1 MKLLKSLSKQ
11 TKGAITVFISIVLS
25 AVFLVIGVF
34 TDGARLKLAQ
44 AQIAR
49 ADRTALSSVLAC
61 YQNELKDEYGLFG
74 LYADFSELQD
84 NYEEY
89 VLRNLNIFN
98 QQNDLYGYSVKN
110 ITVLGTANLLDKNI
124 LEKQIMEFMKYRAP
138 YTIASDLIKKL
149 DGIKNISSSA
159 KMYKR
164 IIETDRQADE
174 IGNLQLSLEEH
185 VGKINTSG
193 MAADLKGFKN
203 DLMNK
208 NLDICDYGQRLTA
221 LQQQYSKTKE
231 QKIKKQL
238 ENQIEKVQEDMNE
251 CILLKNQIR
260 DNIINRVSQ
269 LKNLNTQ
276 AKEMAGEI
284 VYKKEHLLI
293 RIEDEVDYTK
303 GVQGGIK
310 ELQKS
315 YENNLESMQNIV
327 NQDNASEIM
336 KEIDTSISH
345 CDEILKRSENEA
357 DMIQSLE
364 NLVEMEKI
372 SYTFNKSKPAQ
383 SEDQDNREK
392 ALQVLR
398 AAMNQHGELKAI
410 DKQTYE
416 KLPSQLEFNLGDNK
430 ISWSNMNFTDINC
443 AIQNLEVLSK
453 KEGNFESMLTSVEQ
467 QLYINEYIM
476 GTFKHGIPVLKGEAA
491 NAGFNLRSKDK
502 KDRDALFSSFEVE
515 YILNGQRDE
524 AVNELFTKSE
534 ILAVRL
540 LANVIHIYTDA
551 SKMSRISA
559 LAAALSAWNAG
570 LSSPLV
576 QTTLILSWAMMESLY
591 DMDQLQKG
599 ESVLLFKT
607 AETWKT
613 DISGAVSNSKVPEV
627 DNNPLSLNYHDYLK
641 LFLIMM
647 DKNRKLARVQDLV
660 QLNISVSNPGF
671 HLENCVA
678 CLQSDLSVTMKHL
691 FVAINSN
698 RTSIRNKAI
707 MGY

>member
-25 AVFLVIGVF
+25 AIFLVIGVF

-61 YQNELKDEYGLFG
+61 YQNALKDEYGLFG

-98 QQNDLYGYSVKN
+98 RQNNLYGYSVKN
-110 ITVLGTANLLDKNI
+110 ITVVGTANLLDKNI
-124 LEKQIMEFMKYRAP
+124 FEKQIMEFMKYRAP
-138 YTIASDLIKKL
+138 YAIASDLIKKL

-185 VGKINTSG
+185 VGEINTSG
-193 MAADLKGFKN
+193 MAADLEGFKN

-284 VYKKEHLLI
+284 VYKKEQLLI
-293 RIEDEVDYTK
+293 RIEDEMDYTK

-327 NQDNASEIM
+327 NQDNSSEIM

-345 CDEILKRSENEA
+345 FDEILKWSENEA

-364 NLVEMEKI
+364 KLVKMEKI

-398 AAMNQHGELKAI
+398 AAMNQPGDLKAI

-430 ISWSNMNFTDINC
+430 ISWSNLNFTDVNC
-443 AIQNLEVLSK
+443 AIQNLEVLSE

-647 DKNRKLARVQDLV
+647 DKNKKLARVQDLV

-671 HLENCVA
+671 HLENCIA